1 MARFRLFLR
10 NSNGRIVGRCDFT
23 AEDKDSG
30 LRIAH
35 IIADAC
41 SDACAAYD
49 LLQDGQLVASVT
61 TSVGQPA
68 TDLTVFEQKVVVD
81 LVIAL
86 HNSVWAIHDSKRL
99 LETLKAIRA

>member
-10 NSNGRIVGRCDFT
+10 NSQRRIVGRSDFN
-23 AEDKDSG
+23 AVDKDSG

-49 LLQDGQLVASVT
+49 VLQDGQLVASVAT
-61 TSVGQPA
+61 NAGQPE
-68 TDLTVFEQKVVVD
+68 TDLTEFELQVVVD

-86 HNSVWAIHDSKRL
+86 HNSVWAVHDSKRL
-99 LETLKAIRA
+99 LETLKVLRA